1 MAALGAVGFLS
12 FGQSGAKADVVL
24 NATLNQSGCCGSGP
38 FGTVN
43 IDQSATGA
51 DLVFTVILDPGFNFN
66 KSTSFDAFVFNP
78 NFTGTFVTPLQAG
91 FAPDTAPPI
100 GASPFN
106 NFLTGLTF
114 SGSPTTSKL
123 VFDYDVASN
132 FTLLADGSQFLLSTR
147 TSGNGGTPALFAVDV
162 INGAGT
168 TGNAGAT
175 AFSPAV
181 PETSTWAMMI
191 LGFMGVG
198 FLAYRRRGQ
207 QNFRLV

>member
-1 MAALGAVGFLS
+1 M
-12 FGQSGAKADVVL
+12 
-24 NATLNQSGCCGSGP
+24 
-38 FGTVN
+38 
-43 IDQSATGA
+43 
-51 DLVFTVILDPGFNFN
+51 
-66 KSTSFDAFVFNP
+66 
-78 NFTGTFVTPLQAG
+78 TPLQAG